1 MLIRLEAIP
10 FSNFL
15 KDFGSGVTSGA
26 GPDTVGV
33 TSGLW
38 SGIKGTDGT
47 GDGGGCGSSVPC
59 TVTIG
64 GGSGSG

>member
-1 MLIRLEAIP
+1 MYHLADTLRG
-10 FSNFL
+10 N
-15 KDFGSGVTSGA
+15 
-26 GPDTVGV
+26 TVGV

>member
-1 MLIRLEAIP
+1 MLIRLEVIP

-26 GPDTVGV
+26 GVDTVGV
-33 TSGLW
+33 TSGSW
-38 SGIKGTDGT
+38 SGIKGTDCT
-47 GDGGGCGSSVPC
+47 VIGGGSGSNACC
-59 TVTIG
+59 TVAIG